1 MINFEFQCA
10 TKMIFGKDKELCVGE
25 ELKKHGAER
34 VLLVYGGSS
43 IKRSGLYDKVVNALE
58 EAGLFFVELP
68 GVVPNPR
75 VSLVREGIEICRRE
89 KIDFL
94 LAVGG
99 GSVIDSCKAMSF
111 GVYYEGDVWDL
122 ISGKVRPGDKRIPVA
137 DILTLPAAG
146 SEESDSCVIS
156 DETIPM
162 KTGFGS
168 PLMRPVFSIMNPEL
182 TYTLPP
188 YQTAC
193 GSMDIMAHVMERYFS
208 PTSNVEMTD
217 RVAEGILTTM
227 IHNLPIALAE
237 PENYAARAEIM
248 LCGTWAQNDMTG
260 CGRVQDWF
268 NHGLEH
274 QISGYYDI
282 AHGAGLA
289 VSFPAW
295 MEYLCGKEECVPKL
309 AQYAVRVWN
318 AGMNFEDPAE
328 TAKEGVK
335 RLRCLI
341 REAGLPLTLKE
352 AGVGNEKF
360 AEIADNMTDG
370 GKHTCGSFYRMSR
383 EDIMELLKRME

>member
-1 MINFEFQCA
+1 MNGFGFQCG

-25 ELKKHGAER
+25 ELKKYGASR

-43 IKRSGLYDKVVNALE
+43 IKKNGLYDKVIHALK
-58 EAGLFFVELP
+58 EAGLFFEELP

-75 VSLVREGIEICRRE
+75 VSLVRKGVEICRE
-89 KIDFL
+89 KDIDFL

-99 GSVIDSCKAMSF
+99 GSVIDTCKAMSF

-122 ISGKVRPGDKRIPVA
+122 ISGKTRPGEKRIPVA

-182 TYTLPP
+182 TFTLPP

-193 GSMDIMAHVMERYFS
+193 GCMDIMAHAMERYFTRT
-208 PTSNVEMTD
+208 PNVEMTD
-217 RVAEGILTTM
+217 RVTEGILATV
-227 IHNLPIALAE
+227 IHNLPKAL
-237 PENYAARAEIM
+237 ENPRDYDARAEIM

-260 CGRVQDWF
+260 CGRQQDWF

-274 QISGYYDI
+274 QISGFYDI

-289 VSFPAW
+289 ISFPAW
-295 MEYLCGKEECVPKL
+295 MEFLSDKQECIPKL
-309 AQYAVRVWN
+309 AQMAVRVWKVE
-318 AGMNFEDPAE
+318 MNFENPRE
-328 TAKEGVK
+328 TAKEGIK
-335 RLRCLI
+335 RLRSLI
-341 REAGLPLTLKE
+341 NESGLPLTLSE
-352 AGVGNEKF
+352 AGIGTEKF
-360 AEIADNMTDG
+360 EMIADLMTNKG
-370 GKHTCGSFYRMSR
+370 THTCGSFYPMNKG
-383 EDIMELLKRME
+383 DILTLLQMMA

>member
-1 MINFEFQCA
+1 MNGFEFQCA
-10 TKMIFGKDKELCVGE
+10 TKVIFGKDRELCVGE
-25 ELKKHGAER
+25 ELKKHGAGR
-34 VLLVYGGSS
+34 VLMVYGGSS
-43 IKRSGLYDKVVNALE
+43 IKRSGLYDRVTEALR
-58 EAGLFFVELP
+58 EAGLFFLELP

-75 VSLVREGIEICRRE
+75 VSLVRQGIAICRKE

-99 GSVIDSCKAMSF
+99 GSVIDTCKAISF

-122 ISGKVRPGDKRIPVA
+122 ISGKVKPGEDRIPVA

-156 DETIPM
+156 DETLSV

-193 GSMDIMAHVMERYFS
+193 GCMDIMAHAMERYFS
-208 PTSNVEMTD
+208 PTPDVEMTD
-217 RVAEGILTTM
+217 RVAEGILTTV
-227 IHNLPIALAE
+227 IHNLPIALAA
-237 PENYAARAEIM
+237 PNNYEARAQIM

-260 CGRVQDWF
+260 CGREQDWF

-289 VSFPAW
+289 ISFPAW
-295 MEYLCGKEECVPKL
+295 MEYLCGKPECVNKL

-318 AGMNFEDPAE
+318 AEMNFEKPE
-328 TAKEGVK
+328 QTAMEGVK
-335 RLRCLI
+335 RLRGLL
-341 REAGLPLTLKE
+341 REAGLPLTLQE
-352 AGVGNEKF
+352 AGIGTERF
-360 AEIADNMTDG
+360 QEIADNMTDQG
-370 GKHTCGSFYRMSR
+370 AHTCGAFYRMSR
-383 EDIMELLKRME
+383 EDILNLLEKME

>member
-1 MINFEFQCA
+1 MIDFEFQCA

-43 IKRSGLYDKVVNALE
+43 IKRSGLYDKVVNALK
-58 EAGLFFVELP
+58 EAGLIFSELP

-122 ISGKVRPGDKRIPVA
+122 ISGKVRPGNRRIPVA

-162 KTGFGS
+162 KIGFGS

-193 GSMDIMAHVMERYFS
+193 GSMDIMAHAMERYFS
-208 PTSNVEMTD
+208 PTPNVEMTD

-328 TAKEGVK
+328 TAREGVK

-352 AGVGNEKF
+352 AGVGNDKF

-370 GKHTCGSFYRMSR
+370 GKHTCGSFYRMGR

>member
-1 MINFEFQCA
+1 MNGFEFQCG
-10 TKMIFGKDKELCVGE
+10 TKMIFGRETELCVGE
-25 ELKKHGAER
+25 ELLRQGALR
-34 VLLVYGGSS
+34 VLFVYGGSS
-43 IKRSGLYDKVVNALE
+43 IKRSGLYDRVVKALE
-58 EAGLFFVELP
+58 EAGLYFVELS

-99 GSVIDSCKAMSF
+99 GSVIDSCKAISF
-111 GVYYEGDVWDL
+111 GVFYDGDVWDL
-122 ISGKVRPGDKRIPVA
+122 ISGKVRPGDERIPVG

-182 TYTLPP
+182 TYTLPS

-193 GSMDIMAHVMERYFS
+193 GCMDIMAHAMERYFS
-208 PTSNVEMTD
+208 PTPNVEMTD
-217 RVAEGILTTM
+217 RVTEGILATV
-227 IHNLPIALAE
+227 IHNLPIALSR
-237 PENYAARAEIM
+237 PDDYAARAEIM

-260 CGRVQDWF
+260 CGRAQDWF

-289 VSFPAW
+289 ISFPAW
-295 MEYLCGKEECVPKL
+295 MEYLCEKKECVSKL

-318 AGMNFEDPAE
+318 VEMNFGDPAE
-328 TAKEGVK
+328 TAREGVK
-335 RLRCLI
+335 RLRNLI
-341 REAGLPLTLKE
+341 RESGLPLTLKE

-360 AEIADNMTDG
+360 EEIADNMTDFG
-370 GKHTCGSFYRMSR
+370 SHTCGSFYPMSR
-383 EDIMELLKRME
+383 EDIRKLLGRME